1 MTNDIALV
9 NSTEHFLQVAQELK
23 GGELGGRMLKF
34 AKGYFRVGDD
44 EVCAGG
50 QYVAHVDRLLR
61 GYVKFGGGKSI
72 EQRLG
77 RVAEGFQMPKRE
89 ELGDTD
95 KAAWERDANGNPRDP
110 WALQYYL
117 PLEDVETG
125 EVLVFVTS
133 SRGGCSAIGN
143 LCNLF
148 ARNAENGLPIIKLGT
163 SSYRHKTYGRIDI
176 PDFPVVGWNKA
187 NAIDTRDEHDLR
199 QFSPADEMTDD
210 CPF

>member
-1 MTNDIALV
+1 M
-9 NSTEHFLQVAQELK
+9 
-23 GGELGGRMLKF
+23 
-34 AKGYFRVGDD
+34 
-44 EVCAGG
+44 
-50 QYVAHVDRLLR
+50 R
-61 GYVKFGGGKSI
+61 GYVKFGGGKLV

-77 RVAEGFQMPKRE
+77 KVAEGFQMPKRE

-95 KAAWERDANGNPRDP
+95 KTAWECDANGNPRDP

-117 PLEDVETG
+117 PLEDAEIG

-143 LCNLF
+143 LCNVF
-148 ARNAENGLPIIKLGT
+148 ARNAGNGLPIIKLGT

-187 NAIDTRDEHDLR
+187 SAIDTGDEHDMGH
-199 QFSPADEMTDD
+199 FSPADEMTDD